1 MSNTAPVENE
11 QSAEASQHTS
21 AAISST
27 CTKRPIGILES
38 MYLMCASVIWSKIA
52 VFAAAGVKQFTSTP
66 DCASSLPSDLVSEM
80 TPALDA
86 EYATALGLP
95 SLPAPEAMLTMRP
108 YPALTMC
115 GATARQQRNWLVR
128 LMRSTRS
135 HSSMGKSTVGAFCL

>member
-27 CTKRPIGILES
+27 WTKRPIGILES
-38 MYLMCASVIWSKIA
+38 MYLMCVSVIWSKIA
-52 VFAAAGVKQFTSTP
+52 VFAAAGVTQFTRTP
-66 DCASSLPSDLVSEM
+66 DWASSLPSDLVSEM

-86 EYATALGLP
+86 EYATALFFNA
-95 SLPAPEAMLTMRP
+95 SAATEAMLTMRP

-115 GATARQQRNWLVR
+115 GATDRQQRNWLVR

-135 HSSMGKSTVGAFCL
+135 HSSMG

>member
-27 CTKRPIGILES
+27 CTKRLIGILDS
-38 MYLMCASVIWSKIA
+38 MYWMCFSVIWSKIA
-52 VFAAAGVKQFTSTP
+52 VFAAAGVTQFTSTP

-86 EYATALGLP
+86 EYATALGLR
-95 SLPAPEAMLTMRP
+95 SEEHTSELQSRLHLVCRLLLEKKKASEGGV
-108 YPALTMC
+108 Y
-115 GATARQQRNWLVR
+115 GAQHQAT
-128 LMRSTRS
+128 
-135 HSSMGKSTVGAFCL
+135 

>member
-11 QSAEASQHTS
+11 QSAEASQQAS

-38 MYLMCASVIWSKIA
+38 MYLMCVSVIWSKIA

-66 DCASSLPSDLVSEM
+66 DCASSLPSDLISEI
-80 TPALDA
+80 TPALHA

-95 SLPAPEAMLTMRP
+95 SLPAIEARFAICP
-108 YPALTMC
+108 YHALMI
-115 GATARQQRNWLVR
+115 
-128 LMRSTRS
+128 
-135 HSSMGKSTVGAFCL
+135 

>member
-1 MSNTAPVENE
+1 MSNTPAVENE
-11 QSAEASQHTS
+11 QSSLASQHTS
-21 AAISST
+21 AATSST
-27 CTKRPIGILES
+27 LTKRFIGIFES
-38 MYLMCASVIWSKIA
+38 MYWMWLSVICSKIA
-52 VFAAAGVKQFTSTP
+52 VLAAAGVTQFTSTP
-66 DCASSLPSDLVSEM
+66 DCANSLPSDLVSEI

-95 SLPAPEAMLTMRP
+95 SLPAIEAMLTMRP

-135 HSSMGKSTVGAFCL
+135 HSSMG

>member
-27 CTKRPIGILES
+27 CTKRPIGILDS
-38 MYLMCASVIWSKIA
+38 MYWICFSVIWSKIA
-52 VFAAAGVKQFTSTP
+52 VFAAGVTQFTSTP
-66 DCASSLPSDLVSEM
+66 DCASSLPSDLVSAI
-80 TPALDA
+80 TPALEA

-95 SLPAPEAMLTMRP
+95 SLPAIEAMLTMRP

-115 GATARQQRNWLVR
+115 GATSRQHRNWLVR
-128 LMRSTRS
+128 LTRRTRS
-135 HSSMGKSTVGAFCL
+135 HSSIG

>member
-27 CTKRPIGILES
+27 CTKRLIGILDS
-38 MYLMCASVIWSKIA
+38 MYWVCCSVIWSKIA
-52 VFAAAGVKQFTSTP
+52 VFAAAGVTQFTRTP

-95 SLPAPEAMLTMRP
+95 SLPATEAMLTMRP
-108 YPALTMC
+108 YPASTMC
-115 GATARQQRNWLVR
+115 GATARQHRNWLAR
-128 LMRSTRS
+128 LMRSTRP
-135 HSSMGKSTVGAFCL
+135 HSSLGLSTVGTFCP

>member
-11 QSAEASQHTS
+11 QSSDASQQTND
-21 AAISST
+21 AISST
-27 CTKRPIGILES
+27 FTKRPIGILDS
-38 MYLMCASVIWSKIA
+38 MNWMNCSVICSKIA
-52 VFAAAGVKQFTSTP
+52 VFAAAGVTQLTSTP
-66 DCASSLPSDLVSEM
+66 DCASSLPSDLVSAI

-95 SLPAPEAMLTMRP
+95 SLPAIEAMLTMRP

-115 GATARQQRNWLVR
+115 GATARQHRNWLVR

-135 HSSMGKSTVGAFCL
+135 HSSMG